1 MDFTSIGS
9 MHNYINT
16 TKMQQKW
23 KLKKSN
29 GNFKAD
35 GTKSIGEWIEK
46 QQKKNSSNPFN
57 ITRNED
63 TTDKMLQDI
72 NNKLAVG
79 KKLTLEERE
88 YLRQKN
94 PQLYRQ
100 LEQQEAEEKQYK
112 EDLKHCKTKED
123 VQKLKMSKVA
133 ASLSVVNSV
142 KNNPNIPEGA
152 KLGLIAAEQQ
162 KMRAIEEATV
172 KFVQS
177 ERYAKL
183 PTEAEKAEAERILQE
198 AEEERLDLEQNDREE
213 VSADMPTKEAAQME
227 ASSDENEKA
236 VDFSAGKDIDK
247 TVEKD
252 PESSPEVRKLK
263 RAEKE
268 YNGRITE
275 TENASAGIIFEFK
288 V

>member
-1 MDFTSIGS
+1 
-9 MHNYINT
+9 
-16 TKMQQKW
+16 MQQKW
-23 KLKKSN
+23 MLKKSN

-46 QQKKNSSNPFN
+46 QKKNSSSSFG

-213 VSADMPTKEAAQME
+213 VSADVPTKEAAQME
-227 ASSDENEKA
+227 ASSAENEKA

>member
-1 MDFTSIGS
+1 
-9 MHNYINT
+9 
-16 TKMQQKW
+16 MQQKW
-23 KLKKSN
+23 KLKKKN

-35 GTKSIGEWIEK
+35 GTKSVGEWIEK

-88 YLRQKN
+88 YLKQKN

-183 PTEAEKAEAERILQE
+183 PTEAEKAEAEKILQE
-198 AEEERLDLEQNDREE
+198 AEEERLDLEQKDTEE
-213 VSADMPTKEAAQME
+213 AYDDTSTDIGTQME
-227 ASSDENEKA
+227 TDSAEAEKIVEFSSDTIGKAEEKN
-236 VDFSAGKDIDK
+236 
-247 TVEKD
+247 

-268 YNGRITE
+268 YNGRISE
-275 TENASAGIIFEFK
+275 TENVSVRNIFECK

>member
-23 KLKKSN
+23 KLKKSS

-46 QQKKNSSNPFN
+46 QQKKNSSNPLG
-57 ITRNED
+57 ITRNEE

-88 YLRQKN
+88 YLKQKN

-112 EDLKHCKTKED
+112 EDLKHCKTKEE

-183 PTEAEKAEAERILQE
+183 PTEAEKAEAEKILQE
-198 AEEERLDLEQNDREE
+198 AEEERLDLEQQDTEE
-213 VSADMPTKEAAQME
+213 ASANIQTKEA
-227 ASSDENEKA
+227 SSAEGEKTVEFSADTTEKDSEKA
-236 VDFSAGKDIDK
+236 V
-247 TVEKD
+247 EKN
-252 PESSPEVRKLK
+252 PECSPEVRKLK

-268 YNGRITE
+268 YNGRIS
-275 TENASAGIIFEFK
+275 ENENVSVRNIFECRI
-288 V
+288 

>member
-1 MDFTSIGS
+1 MDFTSICS

-23 KLKKSN
+23 KLKKKN

-46 QQKKNSSNPFN
+46 QKKNSSNSFN

-152 KLGLIAAEQQ
+152 KLGLIAAEQR

-183 PTEAEKAEAERILQE
+183 PTEAEKAEAEKILQE
-198 AEEERLDLEQNDREE
+198 AEEERLDLEQSNREE
-213 VSADMPTKEAAQME
+213 VSADIPTKEAAQME
-227 ASSDENEKA
+227 TDSVESEKT
-236 VDFSAGKDIDK
+236 VEFSADKDMDK
-247 TVEKD
+247 AEEKD

-268 YNGRITE
+268 YNGRIGE
-275 TENASAGIIFEFK
+275 TENVSAGNIFEFRI
-288 V
+288 

>member
-46 QQKKNSSNPFN
+46 QKKNSSNSID

-227 ASSDENEKA
+227 ASSAENEKA

>member
-23 KLKKSN
+23 KLKKKN

-35 GTKSIGEWIEK
+35 GTKSVGEWIEK

-88 YLRQKN
+88 YLKQKN

-183 PTEAEKAEAERILQE
+183 PTEAEKAEAEKILQE
-198 AEEERLDLEQNDREE
+198 AEEERLDLEQKDTEE
-213 VSADMPTKEAAQME
+213 AYDDTSTDIGTQME
-227 ASSDENEKA
+227 TDSAEAEKIVEFSSDTIGKAEEKN
-236 VDFSAGKDIDK
+236 
-247 TVEKD
+247 

-268 YNGRITE
+268 YNGRISE
-275 TENASAGIIFEFK
+275 TENVSVRNIFECK

>member
-23 KLKKSN
+23 KLKKKN

-46 QQKKNSSNPFN
+46 QTKKNSSNTFN

-172 KFVQS
+172 KFIKS

-198 AEEERLDLEQNDREE
+198 AEEKRLNLEQKDTEE
-213 VSADMPTKEAAQME
+213 EFADIPANEAAQME
-227 ASSDENEKA
+227 TDSAESEKA
-236 VDFSAGKDIDK
+236 VEFSADKDMDK
-247 TVEKD
+247 AEEKD

-268 YNGRITE
+268 YNGRISE
-275 TENASAGIIFEFK
+275 TENVSVGNIFEFRI
-288 V
+288 